1 MYRALEA
8 GAYDRREPG
17 TTAAAATAAGVGRPI
32 SVLGMHPSTGRLA
45 AAPDKFRGTASASQV
60 AASAASAARGAG
72 WQATEVPMADGG
84 DGLLDAVGGEE
95 RTTVVTGPLG
105 APVAAQWRL
114 LPAASGDGSPTAVI
128 EMARASGIALVG
140 GAAGN
145 DPVAAT
151 TRGTGELVMAA
162 VRAGARRVVV
172 GAGGS
177 ATTDGGLGAL
187 EAIGGRAALRGAE
200 LLVACDV
207 TTPFLDA
214 ATVFGPQKGADPA
227 AVELLSRRLASLA
240 ARYRDELSTD
250 VTGIAGAG
258 AAGGL
263 AGGLAAL
270 GAHVVSG
277 FDLVAEL
284 VGLDAKL
291 ASADLVVTGEGRLDP
306 PSFAGKVV
314 GGVIGRVGGRVPV
327 LCVVGDVDAGVD
339 LDACR
344 ERGIEVV
351 SLVGRFGRERALAE
365 AAALVGDVVA
375 AHLAGLAS
383 R

>member
-1 MYRALEA
+1 MVVHGEY
-8 GAYDRREPG
+8 
-17 TTAAAATAAGVGRPI
+17 PI
-32 SVLGMHPSTGRLA
+32 SVPGMQRSPGRLA
-45 AAPDKFRGTASASQV
+45 AAPDKFRGTASASQI
-60 AASAASAARGAG
+60 AASIAGAARRAG
-72 WQATEVPMADGG
+72 WEATEVPMADGG
-84 DGLLDAVGGEE
+84 EGLLDVVGGEE

-105 APVAAQWRL
+105 APVTAEWRL
-114 LPAASGDGSPTAVI
+114 VSSDGAPTAVI

-145 DPVAAT
+145 DAVAAT
-151 TRGTGELVMAA
+151 TRGTGELIVAA

-177 ATTDGGLGAL
+177 ATTDGGLGAV
-187 EAIGGRAALRGAE
+187 EAIGGRDALRGVE

-207 TTPFLDA
+207 TTPFLEA
-214 ATVFGPQKGADPA
+214 ATVFGPQKGADAA
-227 AVELLSRRLASLA
+227 AVSLLSRRLVTLA

-250 VTGIAGAG
+250 VTGIAGGG

-263 AGGLAAL
+263 AGGLAVL
-270 GAHVVSG
+270 GARVVSG

-291 ASADLVVTGEGRLDP
+291 AAAELVVTGEGRLDP

-314 GGVIGRVGGRVPV
+314 GGVIERVGGRVPV
-327 LCVVGDVDAGVD
+327 LCVVGDVDASVD
-339 LDACR
+339 LGACR
-344 ERGIEVV
+344 ERGVEVV
-351 SLVGRFGRERALAE
+351 SLVACFGRARALAE
-365 AAALVGDVVA
+365 ASALVEETVTAYLVA
-375 AHLAGLAS
+375 LAT